1 MNLMKFLGH
10 GIARTGG
17 TQVDQMAEAQRSKW
31 IDALLLDQTRA
42 WMHLGERDR
51 KAVLG
56 LQMLLTLAIMCHLHK
71 RSHSA
76 ADPEIRLIRGAL
88 SAAEQCTAAGNVIT
102 AQHAQSFSVAAG
114 RAKEIFQ
121 RASVAAIVHA
131 AIKLQALVKQ
141 QEAAA

>member
-17 TQVDQMAEAQRSKW
+17 TQVDQMAEAQRAKW

-42 WMHLGERDR
+42 WMHLNESDM
-51 KAVLG
+51 KAVVG
-56 LQMLLTLAIMCHLHK
+56 LQMLLTLAVMCHLHK
-71 RSHSA
+71 RSNRAS
-76 ADPEIRLIRGAL
+76 DPEIRMIRGAL
-88 SAAEQCTAAGNVIT
+88 SAVDQCVAAGSVIT
-102 AQHAQSFSVAAG
+102 AQHAQAFSVAAG
-114 RAKEIFQ
+114 RAKEIFE

-141 QEAAA
+141 QEAA